1 MVLVGKK
8 ECLPL
13 ACRGYDNSD
22 LYGGRSS
29 LPGSRACADHSKLV
43 SLRVHDLSAD
53 PAERVRRPYSS
64 ADGHAQADI
73 QAPSAL
79 QISVYM
85 SLLLFNIV
93 IHLNGAARN
102 REVAK
107 FIPSRSELKH
117 NQTSSNKLK

>member
-1 MVLVGKK
+1 M
-8 ECLPL
+8 

-43 SLRVHDLSAD
+43 SLGVHDLSAD
-53 PAERVRRPYSS
+53 AAERVRRPYSS
-64 ADGHAQADI
+64 ADGHAQADM
-73 QAPSAL
+73 QAPPAL

-85 SLLLFNIV
+85 SLLFNIV

-107 FIPSRSELKH
+107 FIPSRSELKP